1 MKPVCFAMLFAFL
14 ALLGAGCPH
23 ERKTLVEETL
33 DPSYVTAKQRMRE
46 GNPDKAIVLF
56 EKVIHKRP
64 SAPESHLELGA
75 IFIHHKKD
83 PIRAIYHLQQ
93 YLEQK
98 PDSREAPMVED
109 MILSAKRLYASQ
121 LPGNPFRNALDQAD
135 LLDTIDRLEK
145 DNRRLATENNTLK
158 GQLAILTAT
167 QNPQPAQ
174 SAQTT
179 APTAAPNTQPERVA
193 SQQPSS
199 GSQPPRAAPTTR
211 SYTVEKGDTL
221 YRISMRFYGRPDR
234 VQAIFEKNRSLLK
247 DINDLKPGQVIQL
260 PE

>member
-1 MKPVCFAMLFAFL
+1 MKSACLAMLFAFL

-33 DPSYVTAKQRMRE
+33 DPSYVTAKQRLRE
-46 GNPDKAIVLF
+46 GSPDKAIVLF

-64 SAPESHLELGA
+64 TAPESQLELGA
-75 IFIHHKKD
+75 IFLHHKKD

-121 LPGNPFRNALDQAD
+121 LPGNPFRKALDQAE

-145 DNRRLATENNTLK
+145 ENRRLASDNNTLK
-158 GQLAILTAT
+158 GQLAILSAT
-167 QNPQPAQ
+167 QTPQPTQPTQTVAPAVQ
-174 SAQTT
+174 PRVQPARVAAQTPSP
-179 APTAAPNTQPERVA
+179 ATQP
-193 SQQPSS
+193 S
-199 GSQPPRAAPTTR
+199 PPAAAR

-221 YRISMRFYGRPDR
+221 YRISMRFYGRPDKI
-234 VQAIFEKNRSLLK
+234 QAIFEANRSVLK
-247 DINDLKPGQVIQL
+247 DINDLKPGQVINL
-260 PE
+260 PQ